1 MPYLWIKIK
10 VMDHTKKQ
18 TLTELEYLEMEI
30 VSAEKHEYYQ
40 GEIFGM
46 AGATV
51 EHNRIVSNTLI
62 GLGSKLSN
70 RDCVPFT
77 SDLRVNIEANALY
90 TYPDIT
96 VVCGEIEK
104 LPNAFDTIINPTLII
119 EVLSASTKDYD
130 RGTKFMLY
138 RDIPS
143 LKEYIVID
151 STGNVHLEKFYK
163 NADGLWILNE
173 YKSSEDSVS
182 LQSLEIDLSMADI
195 YRGVYA

>member
-1 MPYLWIKIK
+1 
-10 VMDHTKKQ
+10 MDHTEKQ

-70 RDCVPFT
+70 QNCVPFT
-77 SDLRVNIEANALY
+77 SDLRVNIEANSLY

-104 LPNAFDTIINPTLII
+104 LPKAFDTIINPTLII

-151 STGNVHLEKFYK
+151 STGNVHLEKWYK
-163 NADGLWILNE
+163 NEEGLWILNE